1 MTFDDGKG
9 PVVIVAELGQ
19 AEDLHFLPPPKNGKK
34 KTPFQIHREE
44 RRKAEVE
51 KVLTVK
57 KISQQNKITVLAN
70 ESEETDFTK
79 VVHEFKSDYAEEHIT
94 ATLNKAFVDS

>member
-1 MTFDDGKG
+1 MPLPHPHFRSGPAITLILVQNIPRKSGIKCKVLLTFDDGKG

-19 AEDLHFLPPPKNGKK
+19 AEDLHVLPPPKNGKK

-57 KISQQNKITVLAN
+57 KN
-70 ESEETDFTK
+70 
-79 VVHEFKSDYAEEHIT
+79 
-94 ATLNKAFVDS
+94 